1 MEDSVK
7 NLLDA
12 EKDAK
17 DIIKQAENVRATL
30 MD

>member
-12 EKDAK
+12 EKLAE
-17 DIIKQAENVRATL
+17 IIISEANAQK
-30 MD
+30 

>member
-17 DIIKQAENVRATL
+17 DIIKQAENVK
-30 MD
+30 